1 MLKCPTGAG
10 AEYSPTGG
18 RDHAG
23 ASHAFCTSQTEV
35 SDADPRLPA
44 QACPVSCGACFGGCD
59 GCIESGPVERNG
71 HFSHTFDT
79 AGEFYLRS
87 VLARGRGPR
96 IFSNRCPSLVS
107 FAAAAHLQQVANGAK
122 GGQLLLTARRGG
134 GQLGALPD
142 DARPRARQQLHLLH
156 RHRGLQAR
164 ARPGEGG

>member
-1 MLKCPTGAG
+1 VADG
-10 AEYSPTGG
+10 
-18 RDHAG
+18 
-23 ASHAFCTSQTEV
+23 
-35 SDADPRLPA
+35 DARLPA

-107 FAAAAHLQQVANGAK
+107 LAAAAHLQRVANGAK
-122 GGQLLLTARRGG
+122 GGQPVANGAMRRGG

-142 DARPRARQQLHLLH
+142 DARPRARPQLHLLP

-164 ARPGEGG
+164 ARARGGG